1 MKRLLPYMAA
11 IAIGV
16 LACNTPPPPTSD
28 DTDTTFIQD
37 TTPPDSTPMIDSI
50 AVDSAQTDSL

>member
-1 MKRLLPYMAA
+1 MAA

>member
-11 IAIGV
+11 IAIAV
-16 LACNTPPPPTSD
+16 LACNTPSQPPVD
-28 DTDTTFIQD
+28 DTDSTFIQD
-37 TTPPDSTPMIDSI
+37 TTPPDSTPMIDSV

>member
-1 MKRLLPYMAA
+1 MKRLLPYLAA

-37 TTPPDSTPMIDSI
+37 TTPPDSIPMIDSI
-50 AVDSAQTDSL
+50 AVDSVNADSI

>member
-1 MKRLLPYMAA
+1 MKRLLPYLAA

-16 LACNTPPPPTSD
+16 LACNTPPPVASD
-28 DTDTTFIQD
+28 DTDTTFTQD

-50 AVDSAQTDSL
+50 AVDSVNADSL